1 MEMMKKNLI
10 RKEVIEMLHFDKEGA
25 PEWFF
30 GFYALLGGHRYE
42 VHVHAYSYE
51 SAMKKVKGFAN
62 IVMHCSARD
71 IYETPESEE
80 GILYDDEVHHDS
92 YRRVFF

>member
-1 MEMMKKNLI
+1 
-10 RKEVIEMLHFDKEGA
+10 MLNFDEEGA

-30 GFYALLGGHRYE
+30 GFYALLGGRRYE

-51 SAMKKVKGFAN
+51 SAVRKVKGFAN

-80 GILYDDEVHHDS
+80 GILYDDEIHHES